1 MDGLI
6 LGLPHYHYIYPV
18 VKGGSDLERLGY
30 PGFNMSLMGSLFQLG
45 LSQAQDNGEVHR
57 PSTKDQPLQEAHMAG
72 STMASPFY
80 LGAKE
85 RGLGCDGLLK
95 VASKG
100 LRSGVWLES
109 FLQILDEWYTL
120 SI

>member
-1 MDGLI
+1 
-6 LGLPHYHYIYPV
+6 
-18 VKGGSDLERLGY
+18 
-30 PGFNMSLMGSLFQLG
+30 
-45 LSQAQDNGEVHR
+45 
-57 PSTKDQPLQEAHMAG
+57 MAG

-100 LRSGVWLES
+100 LRSGVWLELRYPS
-109 FLQILDEWYTL
+109 GK
-120 SI
+120 

>member
-1 MDGLI
+1 MLTI
-6 LGLPHYHYIYPV
+6 
-18 VKGGSDLERLGY
+18 
-30 PGFNMSLMGSLFQLG
+30 SLMGSLFQIG
-45 LSQAQDNGEVHR
+45 FCQAHDNGKVHR

-80 LGAKE
+80 LGAEE

>member
-1 MDGLI
+1 MI
-6 LGLPHYHYIYPV
+6 LGNGKCIAHPPEI
-18 VKGGSDLERLGY
+18 
-30 PGFNMSLMGSLFQLG
+30 SLT
-45 LSQAQDNGEVHR
+45 
-57 PSTKDQPLQEAHMAG
+57 PQEAHMAG

-80 LGAKE
+80 LGAEE
-85 RGLGCDGLLK
+85 RGLGCDGLLR

-100 LRSGVWLES
+100 VRSGVWLES